1 MVKRIVTDIEGTT
14 TSIAFVT
21 GTLFPH
27 ARASLPSFV
36 RTHADEARVVSA
48 LDAARAE
55 VGDSHLSDEA
65 VISLWLRW
73 IDEDRKATSLKAIQG
88 MIWAEG
94 YHAGAYRSHVYPD
107 VPGALARWKARGIG
121 LAVFSSGSV
130 LAQKLLFAHT
140 IEGDLAGFFDR
151 WFDTTTGK
159 KADPASY
166 ARIAAAL
173 DVPPHE
179 VLFLSDVKAELDAAR
194 GAGLL
199 RVGLARDGAPPL
211 VDHPTARS
219 FDDILIEG
227 DSVLVR

>member
-14 TSIAFVT
+14 TSISFVT
-21 GTLFPH
+21 DTLFAH
-27 ARASLPSFV
+27 ARASLVSFV
-36 RTHADEARVVSA
+36 RTHAGEARVVSA
-48 LDAARAE
+48 LDAARTEA
-55 VGDSHLSDEA
+55 GDPSLSDTA
-65 VISLWLRW
+65 VLTLWLRW

-88 MIWAEG
+88 MIWEEG
-94 YHAGAYRSHVYPD
+94 YHAGAYRSHVYAD

-130 LAQKLLFAHT
+130 LAQRLLFGHT
-140 IEGDLAGFFDR
+140 IEGDLAGLFDG

-173 DVPPHE
+173 EVAPHE

-194 GAGLL
+194 AAGLL

-219 FDDILIEG
+219 FDDIVIEG
-227 DSVLVR
+227 DSVLVG

>member
-14 TSIAFVT
+14 TSISFVT
-21 GTLFPH
+21 NTLFVH
-27 ARASLPSFV
+27 ARRALPSFV
-36 RTHADEARVVSA
+36 RTHAGEARVAVA

-55 VGDSHLSDEA
+55 AGDPGLSDEA
-65 VISLWLRW
+65 VITLWLRW

-88 MIWAEG
+88 MIWEEG

-107 VPGALARWKARGIG
+107 VPGALARWKARGLGI
-121 LAVFSSGSV
+121 AVFSSGSV

-140 IEGDLAGFFDR
+140 IEGDLSGFFDA

-173 DVPPHE
+173 EVQPHE

-194 GAGLL
+194 AAGLL
-199 RVGLARDGAPPL
+199 RVALVRYGAPPIEG
-211 VDHPTARS
+211 HPTART
-219 FDDILIEG
+219 FDDIVIEG
-227 DSVLVR
+227 DAVLVP